1 LFHNGR
7 RRFGG
12 VSDVAARPDKVPP
25 MLGIHHYWLFIATA
39 VILVITPGQ
48 DTFFILGRSLSGGR
62 SAGIA
67 AALGITAG
75 SVMHTFAAALGLSAL
90 LATSPYAFMAVK
102 FAGAAYLIYIGVRAL
117 VTRASGLPGPQNGG
131 VDDGRWSA
139 FRQGIVS
146 NLLNP
151 KVALFFLALMPQ
163 FIEATSTHKVAA
175 FLVLGLSF
183 VTLGVVWCLV
193 LAVAAA
199 KLRGAFLRRPSMA
212 NVLNKIAG
220 AMFIALGL
228 KLATA
233 RQ

>member
-1 LFHNGR
+1 
-7 RRFGG
+7 
-12 VSDVAARPDKVPP
+12 

-39 VILVITPGQ
+39 VVLVITPGQ
-48 DTFFILGRSLSGGR
+48 DTFFILGRSLSAGR
-62 SAGIA
+62 TAGIA
-67 AALGITAG
+67 AALGISAG
-75 SVMHTFAAALGLSAL
+75 SVLHTFAAALGLSAL

-102 FAGAAYLIYIGVRAL
+102 LAGAAYLIYIGVRAL
-117 VTRASGLPGPQNGG
+117 ASRASGLPGTESTDSP
-131 VDDGRWSA
+131 DGRWAA

-163 FIEATSTHKVAA
+163 FIGAGSTDKVGA
-175 FLVLGLSF
+175 FLALGLTF
-183 VTLGVVWCLV
+183 VALGVVWCLV
-193 LAVAAA
+193 LAIAAA

-212 NVLNKIAG
+212 GVLNKVAG

-228 KLATA
+228 KLATV

>member
-1 LFHNGR
+1 MGR
-7 RRFGG
+7 RGT
-12 VSDVAARPDKVPP
+12 VSI
-25 MLGIHHYWLFIATA
+25 MLGIHHYWVFIATA
-39 VILVITPGQ
+39 VVLVITPGQ

-67 AALGITAG
+67 AALGISAG
-75 SVMHTFAAALGLSAL
+75 SVLHTFAAALGLSAL

-102 FAGAAYLIYIGVRAL
+102 FAGAAYLVFIGVRAL
-117 VTRASGLPGPQNGG
+117 LSRASGVPGGEASANG
-131 VDDGRWSA
+131 GRWSA

-163 FIEATSTHKVAA
+163 FIDAGSADKVGA
-175 FLVLGLSF
+175 FLALGLTF
-183 VTLGVVWCLV
+183 VALGVVWCV
-193 LAVAAA
+193 VVAIAAA

-212 NVLNKIAG
+212 VVLNRIAG

>member
-1 LFHNGR
+1 
-7 RRFGG
+7 
-12 VSDVAARPDKVPP
+12 

-39 VILVITPGQ
+39 ILLVITPGQ
-48 DTFFILGRSLSGGR
+48 DTFFILGRSLAGGR

-67 AALGITAG
+67 AALGISAG
-75 SVMHTFAAALGLSAL
+75 SVIHTFAAALGLSAL

-117 VTRASGLPGPQNGG
+117 LTRAHGLPGNEPGAPA
-131 VDDGRWSA
+131 DGRWSA
-139 FRQGIVS
+139 FRQGVLS

-163 FIEATSTHKVAA
+163 FIDAGSDHKVGA
-175 FLVLGLSF
+175 FLALGLTF
-183 VTLGVVWCLV
+183 VTLGVAWCVV

-212 NVLNKIAG
+212 NVLNKVAG
-220 AMFIALGL
+220 TMFIALGL

>member
-1 LFHNGR
+1 
-7 RRFGG
+7 
-12 VSDVAARPDKVPP
+12 

-39 VILVITPGQ
+39 ILLVITPGQ

-75 SVMHTFAAALGLSAL
+75 SVIHTFAAALGLSAL
-90 LATSPYAFMAVK
+90 LATSPYAFIAVK
-102 FAGAAYLIYIGVRAL
+102 FAGAAYLIYMGVRAL
-117 VTRASGLPGPQNGG
+117 LSRANGLPGDDGATRA
-131 VDDGRWSA
+131 DGRWPA
-139 FRQGIVS
+139 FRQGILS

-163 FIEATSTHKVAA
+163 FIEAGSTRKVAA
-175 FLVLGLSF
+175 FLVLGLTF
-183 VTLGVVWCLV
+183 VALGVIWCVV

-212 NVLNKIAG
+212 NVLNKVAG

>member
-1 LFHNGR
+1 
-7 RRFGG
+7 
-12 VSDVAARPDKVPP
+12 
-25 MLGIHHYWLFIATA
+25 MLGIHHYWLFITTA

-48 DTFFILGRSLSGGR
+48 DTFFILGRSLASGR
-62 SAGIA
+62 AAGIA

-75 SVMHTFAAALGLSAL
+75 SIIHTFLAALGLSAL
-90 LATSPYAFMAVK
+90 LATSQYALMAVK

-117 VTRASGLPGPQNGG
+117 LTRAESLPGAATQITG
-131 VDDGRWSA
+131 DGRWSA

-163 FIEATSTHKVAA
+163 FISADSTSKVAA
-175 FLVLGLSF
+175 FLVLGSSW
-183 VTLGVVWCLV
+183 VTLGVIWCLV
-193 LAVAAA
+193 LAVGAAS
-199 KLRGAFLRRPSMA
+199 LRGAFLRRPSMA
-212 NVLNKIAG
+212 SVLNKVAG

-228 KLATA
+228 RLATV

>member
-1 LFHNGR
+1 
-7 RRFGG
+7 
-12 VSDVAARPDKVPP
+12 

-39 VILVITPGQ
+39 VVLVITPGQ

-62 SAGIA
+62 ASGIA

-75 SVMHTFAAALGLSAL
+75 SVIHTFAAALGLSAL

-117 VTRASGLPGPQNGG
+117 LTRASLPGNGTTSG
-131 VDDGRWSA
+131 EGGSWSA
-139 FRQGIVS
+139 FRQGIVT

-163 FIEATSTHKVAA
+163 FIEAASSHKVAA

-183 VTLGVVWCLV
+183 VTLGVIWCLV
-193 LAVAAA
+193 LAIAAA

-212 NVLNKIAG
+212 NVLNKVAG
-220 AMFIALGL
+220 AMFIGLGL
-228 KLATA
+228 KLATV

>member
-1 LFHNGR
+1 MGR
-7 RRFGG
+7 RGK
-12 VSDVAARPDKVPP
+12 VSP
-25 MLGIHHYWLFIATA
+25 MLGIHSYWLFIATA
-39 VILVITPGQ
+39 VVLVITPGQ
-48 DTFFILGRSLSGGR
+48 DTFFILGRSLTGGR

-67 AALGITAG
+67 AALGISAG
-75 SVMHTFAAALGLSAL
+75 SVLHTFAAALGLSAL

-102 FAGAAYLIYIGVRAL
+102 LAGAAYLIYIGVRAL
-117 VTRASGLPGPQNGG
+117 LTRSSGIPGGESAG
-131 VDDGRWSA
+131 DGGRWAA

-163 FIEATSTHKVAA
+163 FIDARSTDKVVA
-175 FLVLGLSF
+175 FLALGLTF
-183 VTLGVVWCLV
+183 VALGVLWCVV
-193 LAVAAA
+193 LAIAAA